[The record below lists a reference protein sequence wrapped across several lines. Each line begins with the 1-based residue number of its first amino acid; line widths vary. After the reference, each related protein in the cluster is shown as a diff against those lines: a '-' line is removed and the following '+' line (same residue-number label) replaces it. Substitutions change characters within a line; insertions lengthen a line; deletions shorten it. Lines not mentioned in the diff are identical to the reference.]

1 MGLALFV
8 LSIGSIFSGY
18 VLKDAFVGL
27 GSTF

>member
-1 MGLALFV
+1 MGFALFI

-18 VLKDAFVGL
+18 FLKDAFVGI